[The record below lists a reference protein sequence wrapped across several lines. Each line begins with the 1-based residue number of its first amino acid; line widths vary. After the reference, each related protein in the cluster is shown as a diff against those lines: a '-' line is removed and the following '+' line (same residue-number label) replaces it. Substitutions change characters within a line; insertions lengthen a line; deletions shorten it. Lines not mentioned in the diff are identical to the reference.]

1 MTWTREAMLDLI
13 DLERRR
19 STTRRVMSAAGLLIS
34 GGLLGAGLVLLTRR
48 ARAPVPTMD
57 VQNEATPSA
66 DALDAAAAPANGASA
81 HV

>member
-1 MTWTREAMLDLI
+1 MTWTREAMLELI

-48 ARAPVPTMD
+48 ARAPIPTMD
-57 VQNEATPSA
+57 VQNDAAPSA
-66 DALDAAAAPANGASA
+66 DVLDAAAAPANGASA

>member
-19 STTRRVMSAAGLLIS
+19 STTRRVMSVAGLLIS

-48 ARAPVPTMD
+48 VRPPLATTDEQPEAAPG
-57 VQNEATPSA
+57 A
-66 DALDAAAAPANGASA
+66 DALDPAASPPNGASA